1 MLISEF
7 IVGLWFVP
15 VVLFI
20 VTPLTVLCAWSVH
33 QFLRKVGENIEQAA
47 GSAAARRQT
56 RAPSFRP
63 RPAV

>member
-20 VTPLTVLCAWSVH
+20 SIPLTVLCAYSVH
-33 QFLRKVGENIEQAA
+33 RLLRKVFDSVEQAA
-47 GSAAARRQT
+47 ASARAKRQART
-56 RAPSFRP
+56 PSFRP

>member
-33 QFLRKVGENIEQAA
+33 QLLRIVGEKIEGAVR
-47 GSAAARRQT
+47 SAADRR
-56 RAPSFRP
+56 RASAPSFRP
-63 RPAV
+63 RAAV

>member
-15 VVLFI
+15 VVVFI
-20 VTPLTVLCAWSVH
+20 AIPLTVLCAWSVH
-33 QFLRKVGENIEQAA
+33 WLLRKAFDKVEQTAS
-47 GSAAARRQT
+47 SARAKRQA

>member
-20 VTPLTVLCAWSVH
+20 AIPLTVLCAWTVH
-33 QFLRKVGENIEQAA
+33 RLLRTAFGKVEQAA
-47 GSAAARRQT
+47 SSA

>member
-20 VTPLTVLCAWSVH
+20 LIPLTVLCAWSVH
-33 QFLRKVGENIEQAA
+33 RLLRNGFDRVEQAA
-47 GSAAARRQT
+47 ASARTKRQT

>member
-20 VTPLTVLCAWSVH
+20 VIPLTALCAWAVH
-33 QFLRKVGENIEQAA
+33 QLLRKVGDTIEQAV
-47 GSAAARRQT
+47 GSARTKRQT
-56 RAPSFRP
+56 RTPSFRP

>member
-20 VTPLTVLCAWSVH
+20 VIPLTVLCAWAAH
-33 QFLRKVGENIEQAA
+33 QLLRKVGEKIEQTVA
-47 GSAAARRQT
+47 GARASRDD

>member
-33 QFLRKVGENIEQAA
+33 QLLRKVGEKIEQTAR
-47 GSAAARRQT
+47 SAADRRRT
-56 RAPSFRP
+56 HAPSFRP